1 MIKVAEIQTSRKMAF
16 RLKAPLNF
24 IPTILMK
31 IKGNVIM
38 QMRRSY
44 YFSKTFLWALLIV
57 TLLFA
62 SCVRRF
68 KFTTKVCGDKLY
80 VENFNINP
88 FGVDEDYLTDS
99 MSFKIYIG
107 KFDNEHENFSYV
119 CSGDSIKVL
128 KLTEVAG
135 AEERMKRVDSII
147 LSVSD
152 LKMKKIPK
160 QQPLFEFK

>member
-1 MIKVAEIQTSRKMAF
+1 M
-16 RLKAPLNF
+16 
-24 IPTILMK
+24 
-31 IKGNVIM
+31 
-38 QMRRSY
+38 
-44 YFSKTFLWALLIV
+44 
-57 TLLFA
+57 
-62 SCVRRF
+62 
-68 KFTTKVCGDKLY
+68 
-80 VENFNINP
+80 
-88 FGVDEDYLTDS
+88 TDS

-135 AEERMKRVDSII
+135 AGERMKRVDSII